1 MVARVKPIGISG
13 VNSGRTTKVF
23 ADFNKSLYPYISLE
37 PFTSK
42 GLEDIMGVFH
52 DLG

>member
-23 ADFNKSLYPYISLE
+23 ADFNKSMTMQNMLKPASRM
-37 PFTSK
+37 
-42 GLEDIMGVFH
+42 GLTGVTILFH
-52 DLG
+52 EQG